1 MDEFDKELEKLK
13 DLEFDLNVAR
23 LSRQDEDII
32 KLAKGKYMKQ
42 VNKVLKLQEICS
54 KEQKD

>member
-32 KLAKGKYMKQ
+32 KLAKAKYRMQ
-42 VNKVLKLQEICS
+42 YNKVLKLQETRS
-54 KEQKD
+54 KEQNK